1 MDETHRQNL
10 LKSRAETEARRKLQ
24 VCKVF
29 ETKVDKSRLKNT
41 TIEQIERAFLEAKWL
56 YNYLVA
62 LNRDIDFRFD
72 IDCQKLK
79 EVKVLNKDKEWENR
93 EIKILKT
100 HSKGEIKTRFKT
112 NIKTLSALKKNGYE
126 IGRVKF
132 KSEVNSIP
140 FSSGDAEVKTT
151 NKIKL
156 PGIKQWIP
164 VKGLKRILDIEGIEI
179 ANAVLIRRC
188 GDYYINLTTFQFK
201 DRISK
206 ENNGQ
211 SIAIDFGVKNSFTL
225 SDGRTFNYSFEET
238 ERMKRLQHKLFRQR
252 KGSNN
257 RRKTKEKLK
266 KAYQKLTNKKKDVA
280 NKFVSMISR
289 YNRVCIQDEQ
299 LSSWK
304 VEGSRARLNS
314 KRIQHSIL
322 GQVKSK
328 LISLPQ
334 TVVLEKW
341 IPTTKWCHVCGKKT
355 KTQGST
361 FECSC
366 CKEKEDR
373 DVHAAKN
380 MLFILENFIPAGRRD
395 FKLVEFEASCRKT
408 KFLTMKQE
416 DHRSLACG

>member
-10 LKSRAETEARRKLQ
+10 RKSRAETDARRKLQ

-41 TIEQIERAFLEAKWL
+41 TIEQLERAFLEAKWL

-62 LNRDIDFRFD
+62 LSQDADFLFD
-72 IDCQKLK
+72 LDCQKLK
-79 EVKVLNKDKEWENR
+79 EVKVLNKDKEWETR
-93 EIKILKT
+93 ELKILKT
-100 HSKGEIKTRFKT
+100 HSKGEIWNRFKT
-112 NIKTLSALKKNGYE
+112 NIKSLAALKKNGYE
-126 IGRVKF
+126 IGRLKF

-140 FSSGDAEVKTT
+140 FSSGDAEVKTA

-179 ANAVLIRRC
+179 ANATLIRRC

-238 ERMKRLQHKLFRQR
+238 ERMKRLQQKLSRQK

-266 KAYQKLTNKKKDVA
+266 KAYQKLSNKKKDAA
-280 NKFVSMISR
+280 NKFVVMISH

-299 LSSWK
+299 LDSWK
-304 VEGSRARLNS
+304 VEGSRARFNS

-322 GQVKSK
+322 GLTKSK
-328 LISLPQ
+328 LINLPQ

-341 IPTTKWCHVCGKKT
+341 IPTTQWCHVCGNKT
-355 KTQGST
+355 KTTGSV
-361 FECSC
+361 FNCSNC
-366 CKEKEDR
+366 GDSGDR

-380 MLFILENFIPAGRRD
+380 MLFILENFIPVERRD
-395 FKLVEFEASCRKT
+395 FKLVEFEASCRKI

-416 DHRSLACG
+416 DHRSLACD